1 MWIKFRQYMESV
13 DPWMPK
19 QDSVWKLMEG
29 ISGSKVMKYS
39 QTTAIFSFSL
49 FMDEWNKGQRQILF
63 SEWMK
68 KLTKARDKVGQRAI
82 KCRRESGVVDL
93 EKYERKLG
101 WEIYSATLIPFLLLL
116 LLISF
121 FFFTVFLSMICREQ
135 EDFGPWG
142 IFSSQYG
149 NCDHRCIYKSH
160 ISQNV
165 IHAVRV

>member
-68 KLTKARDKVGQRAI
+68 KLTKTRDKVGQRAI

-121 FFFTVFLSMICREQ
+121 FFLLSFYQWSAENKTLAHGEYSLLNMETVITGVYIRV
-135 EDFGPWG
+135 
-142 IFSSQYG
+142 IY
-149 NCDHRCIYKSH
+149 HRM
-160 ISQNV
+160 
-165 IHAVRV
+165 

>member
-1 MWIKFRQYMESV
+1 MWIKFRQYIESV

-29 ISGSKVMKYS
+29 ISGSKVMKHS

-68 KLTKARDKVGQRAI
+68 KLTKTRDKVGQRSI
-82 KCRRESGVVDL
+82 KCRRESSVVDL

-121 FFFTVFLSMICREQ
+121 FFLLSFYQWSAENKKTLAHGEYSLLNMETVITGVYIRV
-135 EDFGPWG
+135 
-142 IFSSQYG
+142 IY
-149 NCDHRCIYKSH
+149 HRM
-160 ISQNV
+160 
-165 IHAVRV
+165 